1 MLCSKCFKDKPTPVT
16 FKEKPYCIACA
27 AGILDE
33 EHERELQVIN
43 IRERIVETT
52 KELKDVEPKIAAALV
67 EKEAM
72 EKRLVEL
79 HEEIDSKSALLCY
92 RMHRLDKLEAE
103 LKGFEADS
111 QKTTAFGV

>member
-1 MLCSKCFKDKPTPVT
+1 MPCSKCFKDKPTPVT
-16 FKEKPYCIACA
+16 FKEKSYCVACA

-33 EHERELQVIN
+33 EHERELQAIK

-52 KELKDVEPKIAAALV
+52 KELKDVEPKIAAAMV
-67 EKEAM
+67 EKEAL

-79 HEEIDSKSALLCY
+79 HEVIDSKSALL
-92 RMHRLDKLEAE
+92 HRLDKLEAE

-111 QKTTAFGV
+111 QKIAAFGV

>member
-1 MLCSKCFKDKPTPVT
+1 MPCSKCFKDKPTPVT

-33 EHERELQVIN
+33 EHERELQVIK

-52 KELKDVEPKIAAALV
+52 KELKDVEPKIAAAMV
-67 EKEAM
+67 EKEAL

-79 HEEIDSKSALLCY
+79 HEVIDSKSALL
-92 RMHRLDKLEAE
+92 HRLDKLEAE

-111 QKTTAFGV
+111 QKIAAFGV

>member
-33 EHERELQVIN
+33 EHERELQVIK

-52 KELKDVEPKIAAALV
+52 KELKDVEPKIAAAMV
-67 EKEAM
+67 EKEAL

-79 HEEIDSKSALLCY
+79 HEVIDSKSALL
-92 RMHRLDKLEAE
+92 HRLDKLEAE

>member
-16 FKEKPYCIACA
+16 FKKKLYCVACA

-52 KELKDVEPKIAAALV
+52 KELEALEIKRV
-67 EKEAM
+67 EKEKL
-72 EKRLVEL
+72 ERRLA
-79 HEEIDSKSALLCY
+79 EIGDLVDSKNALLN
-92 RMHRLDKLEAE
+92 RLDKLEAE

-111 QKTTAFGV
+111 QKIAAFGV

>member
-1 MLCSKCFKDKPTPVT
+1 MPCSKCFKDKPTPVT

-79 HEEIDSKSALLCY
+79 HEVIDSKSALL
-92 RMHRLDKLEAE
+92 HRLDKLEAE

-111 QKTTAFGV
+111 QKIAAFGV